1 MELNSRDKNTV
12 PKDAAQEKTASFNAQ
27 MQCAVHSLTD
37 LVMDSGKI
45 ELYSLVVKTS
55 KTASIELVRITKPK
69 HNPRFSQ
76 LIVILDIQGFQIS
89 VRFHF
94 AIADFQKFVSTS
106 PKSLGDNIGRDPL

>member
-37 LVMDSGKI
+37 LVMDTGKI
-45 ELYSLVVKTS
+45 VVKTS

-76 LIVILDIQGFQIS
+76 LIVMLDIQGFQIS

>member
-37 LVMDSGKI
+37 LVMDTGKI
-45 ELYSLVVKTS
+45 VVKTS

-76 LIVILDIQGFQIS
+76 LIVILDIQGFRIS

>member
-12 PKDAAQEKTASFNAQ
+12 PKDAAKEKTASFNAQ

-37 LVMDSGKI
+37 LVMDTGKI
-45 ELYSLVVKTS
+45 VVKTS
-55 KTASIELVRITKPK
+55 KTASIELVRIPK

>member
-12 PKDAAQEKTASFNAQ
+12 PKYAAKEKTASFNAQ

-37 LVMDSGKI
+37 LVMDTGKI
-45 ELYSLVVKTS
+45 VVKTS
-55 KTASIELVRITKPK
+55 KTASIELVHITKPK

-76 LIVILDIQGFQIS
+76 LIVILDIQGFRIS

>member
-12 PKDAAQEKTASFNAQ
+12 PKDAAKEKTASFNAQ

-37 LVMDSGKI
+37 LVMDTGKI
-45 ELYSLVVKTS
+45 VVKTS

-76 LIVILDIQGFQIS
+76 LIVILDIQGFRIS

>member
-12 PKDAAQEKTASFNAQ
+12 PKDAAKEKTASFNAQ

-37 LVMDSGKI
+37 LVMDTGKI
-45 ELYSLVVKTS
+45 VVKTS
-55 KTASIELVRITKPK
+55 KTASIELIRITKPK

-76 LIVILDIQGFQIS
+76 LIVILDIQGFQIF

>member
-12 PKDAAQEKTASFNAQ
+12 PKDAAKEKTASFNAQ

-37 LVMDSGKI
+37 LVMDTGKI
-45 ELYSLVVKTS
+45 VVKTS

-76 LIVILDIQGFQIS
+76 LIVMLDIQGFQIS

>member
-37 LVMDSGKI
+37 LVMDTGKI
-45 ELYSLVVKTS
+45 VVKTS

>member
-12 PKDAAQEKTASFNAQ
+12 PKDAAKEKTASFNAQ

-37 LVMDSGKI
+37 LVMDTGKI
-45 ELYSLVVKTS
+45 VVKTS

-69 HNPRFSQ
+69 HNPIFSQ
-76 LIVILDIQGFQIS
+76 LIVILDIQDFQIS

>member
-12 PKDAAQEKTASFNAQ
+12 PKDAAKEKTASFNAQ

-37 LVMDSGKI
+37 LVMDTGKI
-45 ELYSLVVKTS
+45 VVKTS